1 MKNWTTHHI
10 YLKTSFRV
18 TLALLVSVAAT
29 FAQSSAYQ
37 NAHQQASISVG
48 TNNQVSKANGNLAHD
63 EVAIATDPTNSK
75 HLMASSM
82 VYNPETDEYD
92 DIVYVSFDGGKNWES
107 TLHLGFAGDPSL
119 AFGCDGTAYSSDLT
133 TTGPRSEWR
142 TLFHVSHDG
151 GKTWTKSPV
160 PLPFSDREFV
170 SVDCTNGN
178 RRGMVYIW
186 ANGVLK
192 SMKGERIA
200 ATRVFHT
207 DDQGKTFIEKNFPP
221 NPNGFST
228 YQMNGAVLS
237 DGSFVAGYTELPAN
251 AESQDPDNFTNGK
264 MKTTLR
270 FARSI
275 DGGNNFSPSV
285 EIAKI
290 VLPPGNYIN
299 TISLP
304 TLAVD
309 SSDGPFRD
317 RIYAVWCDGTSGRA
331 EVMLS
336 YSTDNGST
344 WSKPIVVNDDEP
356 FGDGRKGPD
365 DTLGTVAVNK
375 NGVVGISWYDR
386 RESSNDLDW
395 FVRFAVSIDGGKTFL
410 PSVKVSEA
418 AFVNDWTKSI
428 NINFLNFG
436 GGNFEDSLGGGPL
449 HVSAV
454 VGRAYSHGGD
464 TAANAVDAEGVFHP
478 AWIDNRTGTPQI
490 WTAPVSVNGTAI
502 RNGSREL
509 QNLDDITSNVMLQ
522 FSQPK
527 YDPQTK
533 LTTVRASLVNT
544 SSHTVS
550 GPLVV
555 RILNVGSSKLEI
567 LHADNHETGKGAIW
581 DFSSTLP
588 GGKLE
593 ARKASAAKLLEFQGT
608 DLSLSQPK
616 GKSLVDFQA
625 EVLGKVQHQ

>member
-1 MKNWTTHHI
+1 MKSWTTQSIH
-10 YLKTSFRV
+10 LKTSLCITFV
-18 TLALLVSVAAT
+18 LLAFAT
-29 FAQSSAYQ
+29 ISFAQSSAYQ
-37 NAHQQASISVG
+37 NARQQAAISVG
-48 TNNQVSKANGNLAHD
+48 ANNQVSKANSDMAHD
-63 EVAIATDPTNSK
+63 EVAVATDPTNPK

-82 VYNPETDEYD
+82 VYNPVTDEYD
-92 DIVYVSFDGGKNWES
+92 DIVYVSFDGGNSWEP
-107 TLHLGFAGDPSL
+107 TLHIGFAGDPSL

-142 TLFHVSHDG
+142 TLFHVSNDG
-151 GKTWTKSPV
+151 GKTWAKSPV
-160 PLPFSDREFV
+160 PLPFSDREFL
-170 SVDCTNGN
+170 SVDCTEGK
-178 RRGMVYIW
+178 RRGMVYIS

-221 NPNGFST
+221 YPNGFST

-237 DGSFVAGYTELPAN
+237 DGSFVAGYTELPASAADGD
-251 AESQDPDNFTNGK
+251 AESFTNGK

-270 FARSI
+270 FTRSE

-309 SSDGPFRD
+309 SSNGPFRD

-336 YSTDNGST
+336 SSSDKGTT
-344 WSKPIVVNDDEP
+344 WSKPIVVDDDEP

-386 RESSNDLDW
+386 RESPNDLDW
-395 FVRFAVSIDGGKTFL
+395 FVRFAASIDGGKTFL

-418 AFVNDWTKSI
+418 AFVNDWTKPV

-464 TAANAVDAEGVFHP
+464 TSGNAVDVDGVFHP
-478 AWIDNRTGTPQI
+478 VWIDNRTGVPQI
-490 WTAPVSVNGTAI
+490 WTAPVSVNGAAI

-509 QNLDDITSNVMLQ
+509 QDLDDVTSSVMLH
-522 FSQPK
+522 FSEPK

-533 LTTVRASLVNT
+533 LTTVKASLVNT
-544 SSHTVS
+544 SSHTLT

-555 RILNVGSSKLEI
+555 RVLDVTSSKMEI
-567 LHADNHETGKGAIW
+567 LHADNHETGKGAIL
-581 DFSSTLP
+581 DFTSQLS
-588 GGKLE
+588 GNRLE
-593 ARKASAAKLLEFQGT
+593 PRKTSGAKLLEFQGV
-608 DLSLSQPK
+608 DLSASQPK
-616 GKSLVDFQA
+616 GKALVDFQA
-625 EVLGKVQHQ
+625 EVLGKVQR